1 MIKIENDCC
10 GCAVPGYPCLGD
22 ACPRRNTKV
31 YYCDECGEEID
42 GDVYEDEDG
51 KHFCE
56 DCLLDCF
63 RKVLVC
69 DECGEEIDEAY
80 GYEDEH
86 FCKHCWLAKFR
97 KEF

>member
-42 GDVYEDEDG
+42 
-51 KHFCE
+51 
-56 DCLLDCF
+56 
-63 RKVLVC
+63 
-69 DECGEEIDEAY
+69 EAY